1 MIKITDASIVTPCF
15 SCHDEESKF
24 DVTIGNSSDRIHI
37 FLCQNC
43 LRELSARAANI
54 GKLYQA
60 DPIIL
65 KV

>member
-15 SCHDEESKF
+15 SCHNEKSKY
-24 DVTIGNSSDRIHI
+24 DVHIGSSDSIHI

-43 LRELSARAANI
+43 LRELSARAANV

-60 DPIIL
+60 DPSIL
-65 KV
+65 KI